1 MRAYELK
8 IGNNGE
14 YGKWVGGLKNNTA
27 LNIRF
32 NINAYNDALSTS
44 IPNTIEIFNL
54 PLKYFMNADTYIGK
68 PIYLSAGFDKSVL
81 ALKAGYSDVGCRLI
95 YYGTILNVVPN
106 YSDLTNPSILFAMMM
121 GSTNQH
127 TGNNSQQIEGS
138 ITTIDN
144 GKLNKEK
151 LGLWLKNFI
160 PQNFIIKFDNSVNNL
175 ILQSTQTQIMS
186 ASNLSE
192 ALAQLEDLNLFAYTY
207 SNELHLNYKK
217 QTTGTTRTTQTKS
230 KGHYG
235 TKQLGNNF
243 YEITGLQVEPNLS
256 DLPKIKVEDIIGMP
270 QIINPVSIQITLG
283 LKPDFYVG
291 SVVVL
296 PKDLI
301 KATINDTSFGGVVAL
316 QGKMKIFTGGTFKVV
331 GVNHVGEYFNP
342 NPEAW
347 VTSLMLVA
355 NN

>member
-81 ALKAGYSDVGCRLI
+81 ALKAGYSDEGCRLI
-95 YYGTILNVVPN
+95 YYGTILNVIPN

-217 QTTGTTRTTQTKS
+217 QTTGTTRTET
-230 KGHYG
+230 
-235 TKQLGNNF
+235 
-243 YEITGLQVEPNLS
+243 
-256 DLPKIKVEDIIGMP
+256 
-270 QIINPVSIQITLG
+270 
-283 LKPDFYVG
+283 
-291 SVVVL
+291 
-296 PKDLI
+296 
-301 KATINDTSFGGVVAL
+301 
-316 QGKMKIFTGGTFKVV
+316 
-331 GVNHVGEYFNP
+331 
-342 NPEAW
+342 
-347 VTSLMLVA
+347 
-355 NN
+355 